1 MTLSAVS
8 VACSGP
14 SICGKPGMLVTA
26 PTEQIIDVLASDV
39 ACNGIVPTC
48 QAEGDAACTKYYVLP
63 IATGNC
69 HIDVD
74 LESGTRFSADVE
86 INGGTAGCMGFYP
99 VVAADSNIE
108 VP

>member
-1 MTLSAVS
+1 M
-8 VACSGP
+8 
-14 SICGKPGMLVTA
+14 
-26 PTEQIIDVLASDV
+26 LASDV
-39 ACNGIVPTC
+39 ACNGVVPTC
-48 QAEGDAACTKYYVLP
+48 QAVDDAGTCTKYYVVP

-74 LESGTRFSADVE
+74 LEKGTRFSDDVE